1 LISGTIC
8 AIIIDAGSPAFTVRQ
23 STKPLCG
30 RTERDNMKNV
40 IRILF
45 LLVIICSA
53 VISVRYAV
61 EMYRDKYAPRYL
73 KGNAC

>member
-1 LISGTIC
+1 MQKLSAALLIKNSR
-8 AIIIDAGSPAFTVRQ
+8 PAA
-23 STKPLCG
+23 
-30 RTERDNMKNV
+30 ERSVNNMKSF

-45 LLVIICSA
+45 LIVIICSA

-61 EMYRDKYAPRYL
+61 ELYRSKYTPRYL

>member
-1 LISGTIC
+1 
-8 AIIIDAGSPAFTVRQ
+8 
-23 STKPLCG
+23 
-30 RTERDNMKNV
+30 MKSF

-45 LLVIICSA
+45 LIVIICSA

-61 EMYRDKYAPRYL
+61 ELYRSKYTPRYL